1 MMILSKGM
9 IFQQWV
15 FGRAMK
21 NFPENKNKV
30 TGVPHKKV
38 SEWLKCYDF
47 KILCRCEVW
56 ITWLLADAWLPALAQ
71 IPPSKKGVFVIR
83 KS

>member
-38 SEWLKCYDF
+38 SE
-47 KILCRCEVW
+47 
-56 ITWLLADAWLPALAQ
+56 
-71 IPPSKKGVFVIR
+71 
-83 KS
+83 